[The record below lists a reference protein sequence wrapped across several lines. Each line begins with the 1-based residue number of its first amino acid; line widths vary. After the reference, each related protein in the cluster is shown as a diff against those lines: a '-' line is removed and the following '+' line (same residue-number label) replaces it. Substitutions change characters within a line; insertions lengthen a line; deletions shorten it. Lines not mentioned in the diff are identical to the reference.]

1 MPVKILLVSV
11 KFNVSQAEYEQMV
24 ATLVNTVLDAPGL
37 RWKIWLMNAAQGE
50 AGGVYL
56 FDDEPS
62 VEAVLTGPLIA
73 GLKSQPALANLSA
86 KAYDV
91 MEAETARTYGPVGE
105 GGGGLGG

>member
-1 MPVKILLVSV
+1 M
-11 KFNVSQAEYEQMV
+11 QAEYEQVV
-24 ATLVNTVLDAPGL
+24 APLVNTVLDAAGL
-37 RWKIWLMNAAQGE
+37 RWTIWLMNAAQGE

-62 VEAVLTGPLIA
+62 VEAFLTGPLIA

-105 GGGGLGG
+105 GEGV